1 MVKQILADVRDKV
14 PVGVISRRFHNVL
27 IECLVDAAK
36 HEGCP
41 QVLLSGGCFQN
52 RYLAEGAIRRLKEEG
67 LTPYWHKQVP
77 PNDGGLALGQA
88 VFARKILKNK

>member
-1 MVKQILADVRDKV
+1 MRSEEPAGI
-14 PVGVISRRFHNVL
+14 ISRKFHNAL

-36 HEGCP
+36 REGCT

-67 LTPYWHKQVP
+67 FTPYWHQQVP

-88 VFARKILKNK
+88 AYARKILKNK